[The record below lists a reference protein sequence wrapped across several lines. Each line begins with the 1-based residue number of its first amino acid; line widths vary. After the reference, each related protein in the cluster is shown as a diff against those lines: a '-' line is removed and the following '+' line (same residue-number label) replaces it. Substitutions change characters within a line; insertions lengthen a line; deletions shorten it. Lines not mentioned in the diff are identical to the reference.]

1 MKKNI
6 GEIKFTPSQA
16 RATAHRAGEMVVLAS
31 AGSGKTSSLT
41 QRCVELLLDPVN
53 RCAVDQLLVVTF
65 TNEAA
70 GEMRSRIHR
79 AMRDQA
85 GRITDPDARQY
96 ARRQAALMESASI
109 MTLHAFCY
117 AFLKSNFA
125 VCGINPSVRLLDEIE
140 ARLLLR
146 DAVIDTLRNYGADR
160 SGRHAAFFD
169 FYKFSCNARPD
180 LLIQTLSPLLAQL
193 DNSPDPNHYVTLL
206 RQHLADPHASHVALA
221 TVLRDKIMA
230 YVDLLQYAI
239 ERLARYK
246 FAGKMIQN
254 LQTLS
259 NHAIAIPI
267 HAKLEQSG
275 ASIDDMIEAAP
286 IPKLEMIR
294 RPKSVDPAEFDHVKE
309 SEYKTV
315 AAETKTFFKDQL
327 PSILKSHNALWQQTE
342 TQYLHGIIDFILS
355 VRCRLGAIK
364 AARHVLDFSDL
375 EHRTFDALQNASN
388 GLLSDV
394 RSHYRHILVDEYQD
408 INPVQEELI
417 SLLSSHPLPGSP
429 AERSRFMVGDVLQSI
444 YGFRGAVP
452 ELLYGHYR
460 QIQATKP
467 NDVVEM
473 RENFRTAADLLTRI
487 NTLLEPV
494 LGVVD
499 EIVQPTRSPADSTPC
514 VLATN
519 ASGVAAQSQD
529 DSGPPPLAIDHPS
542 ILLSK
547 LPLPLPARQSP
558 PLTSTV
564 DGPYRLML
572 TIVERITRPADGG
585 EGLPQAN
592 VGDNGSDSESDS
604 DSSDADAP
612 SVSATVAEA
621 SVVAENINQL
631 VQRGRIALSD
641 GESRPVEYSDI
652 VILTR
657 SLRTVAPI
665 YVRELARAGIP
676 AKAQLASG
684 FLDSQCVLETISLL
698 RVLDNPQQDIDAAS
712 ALVGMYGCVQIH
724 ELAALRLA
732 ASDRHASLPQI
743 LAGIADGRM
752 KPDDEHLTADLV
764 NRIKA
769 HMQRLDSWR
778 RTVTN
783 RGIADGLAQIFEQAA
798 IRPLLNG
805 RPDGQLQLA
814 NLELLLSRAK
824 RFAEDASQGVGR
836 FLEFIELLS
845 ENDEDLSAAG
855 VEAVDCVRIMS
866 IHASKGLEFPVVL
879 LVGLGKTLN
888 QRSSNTDLLCGR
900 DGQIALCWVDAAE
913 CKRVKSTRHWAI
925 GQQIKLITL
934 QEEARLLYVAMTRA
948 RDHLLLFGTASAQAI
963 ARYRRRAGDTIQNRA
978 RQCGISNSLAMLD
991 LIAPVMM
998 DESLQSSLNVTI
1010 IPAPATS
1017 TFNAAPAAHS
1027 NGPTPAT
1034 ITSHD
1039 AISPDSPVL
1048 EDVWNRIK
1056 FHYPYTTDIPA
1067 VVSVSRLKKDQL
1079 SAGRSPL
1086 TAAVDSA
1093 SAADIQTS
1101 IDRGLAVH
1109 TFMQMVDFASL
1120 AVARAS
1126 AEPHV
1131 AIGKLID
1138 ALIQRGCLGADTGRL
1153 IEVDQ
1158 ILWFSQ
1164 TELFNRVV
1172 QAAHHDA
1179 VRREMP
1185 MMWTMPASEVAE
1197 KLGISTWARSGENV
1211 QSGHIVTPNRD
1222 AVMVRGIIDLLLY
1235 NPGQTPGQTAGPPII
1250 IDYKTDQPQHI
1261 KNRLAAYREQIHLYA
1276 TAVGR
1281 LLGTPQV
1288 EGYLVFLTARE
1299 IHHCNSAQ

>member
-6 GEIKFTPSQA
+6 GAIEFTPSQA
-16 RATAHRAGEMVVLAS
+16 RASAHRVGEMVVLAS

-41 QRCVELLLDPVN
+41 QRCAKLLLDPVN

-79 AMRDQA
+79 SMREQA
-85 GRITDPDARQY
+85 GQITDPDARQY

-146 DAVIDTLRNYGADR
+146 DAVIDTLRNDGAER
-160 SGRHAAFFD
+160 SGHHAAFLD
-169 FYKFSCNARPD
+169 FYKFSCSARPE
-180 LLIQTLSPLLAQL
+180 LLIQTLTPLLAQL
-193 DNSPDPNHYVTLL
+193 DNSPNPDQYVTLL
-206 RQHLADPHASHVALA
+206 KQHLADPHASQLA
-221 TVLRDKIMA
+221 FITTLRDKIMA
-230 YVDLLQYAI
+230 HVDLLHYAI
-239 ERLARYK
+239 DRLARYN
-246 FAGKMIQN
+246 FTAMMIQN

-259 NHAIAIPI
+259 NHALAI
-267 HAKLEQSG
+267 HAKLEQTG
-275 ASIDDMIEAAP
+275 ASIDHILEADAV
-286 IPKLEMIR
+286 PKLETIR
-294 RPKSVDPAEFDHVKE
+294 RQKSVEPAEFDRVKE

-315 AAETKTFFKDQL
+315 ADETKKFFKEQL
-327 PSILKSHNALWQQTE
+327 PSILKSHNAVRQGAE
-342 TQYLHGIIDFILS
+342 TQYLHGIIDFILY
-355 VRCRLGAIK
+355 VRCRVGALK
-364 AARHVLDFSDL
+364 AARHVIDFSDL
-375 EHRTFDALQNASN
+375 EHRTLDALRNTSN

-417 SLLSSHPLPGSP
+417 SLLSGNPPSGPPV
-429 AERSRFMVGDVLQSI
+429 ERSRFMVGDVLQSI

-460 QIQATKP
+460 QIRTSKP

-473 RENFRTAADLLTRI
+473 RENFRTAADLLTCI
-487 NTLLEPV
+487 NKLLAPV
-494 LGVVD
+494 LRVAD
-499 EIVQPTRSPADSTPC
+499 EIIQPTRSPADSMPSVTP
-514 VLATN
+514 TN
-519 ASGVAAQSQD
+519 ASGSAAQPQD
-529 DSGPPPLAIDHPS
+529 DSDAPPIASGPPA

-564 DGPYRLML
+564 DGPYHLTL
-572 TIVERITRPADGG
+572 TIVECIDKRAGG
-585 EGLPQAN
+585 GGGSPHAK
-592 VGDNGSDSESDS
+592 VGDDGSDTESDAAS
-604 DSSDADAP
+604 ADADAP
-612 SVSATVAEA
+612 SVSTTLAEA
-621 SVVAENINQL
+621 GVVAENINRLIQS
-631 VQRGRIALSD
+631 GRIATSD
-641 GESRPVEYSDI
+641 SRTRSVEYSDI

-657 SLRTVAPI
+657 SLRSVAPV

-676 AKAQLASG
+676 AKAQLATG

-712 ALVGMYGCVQIH
+712 ALVGMYGCAQIH

-732 ASDRHASLPQI
+732 ASNRHASLPQI
-743 LAGIADGRM
+743 LADIADGRM
-752 KPDDEHLTADLV
+752 EPDNEHLTPELF
-764 NRIKA
+764 NRIRQ
-769 HMQRLDSWR
+769 HMHRLDSWR
-778 RTVTN
+778 RTVSN

-805 RPDGQLQLA
+805 RPDGHFQLA
-814 NLELLLSRAK
+814 NLELLLSRAM

-845 ENDEDLSAAG
+845 ESDEDMSAAG

-866 IHASKGLEFPVVL
+866 IHASKGLEFPIVL
-879 LVGLGKTLN
+879 LVGLGKNVN
-888 QRSSNTDLLCGR
+888 QRSSDTDLVCGR
-900 DGQIALCWVDAAE
+900 DGQIALRWVDAAE
-913 CKRVKSTRHWAI
+913 CKRVKSNRHWAI

-948 RDHLLLFGTASAQAI
+948 RDHLLLFGTASAKAI
-963 ARYRRRAGDTIQNRA
+963 ARYRRQATDTIQNRA
-978 RQCGISNSLAMLD
+978 RQCGISNSFAMLD

-998 DESLQSSLNVTI
+998 DKELQPYLDVTI
-1010 IPAPATS
+1010 IPAPAPS
-1017 TFNAAPAAHS
+1017 TFNAAPAA
-1027 NGPTPAT
+1027 NADAVLPAT
-1034 ITSHD
+1034 ITRHAVD
-1039 AISPDSPVL
+1039 AISPDLTVL
-1048 EDVWNRIK
+1048 ENVWNRVN
-1056 FHYPYTTDIPA
+1056 FQYPYATDIPA

-1120 AVARAS
+1120 AAARAS
-1126 AEPHV
+1126 AEPYV
-1131 AIGKLID
+1131 AISKLID
-1138 ALIQRGCLGADTGRL
+1138 ALIQRGCLGTDTGRL
-1153 IEVDQ
+1153 IDVGQ

-1164 TELFNRVV
+1164 TQLFNRIIS
-1172 QAAHHDA
+1172 AANHDA
-1179 VRREMP
+1179 IHREMP

-1197 KLGISTWARSGENV
+1197 KLGASRSVNTGEDVISGEIIASN
-1211 QSGHIVTPNRD
+1211 HD

-1235 NPGQTPGQTAGPPII
+1235 DPDQTSGQTASLPVI

-1261 KNRLAAYREQIHLYA
+1261 PNRLDAYREQIHLYA
-1276 TAVGR
+1276 TAVRR
-1281 LLGTPQV
+1281 LLGAPQV
-1288 EGYLVFLTARE
+1288 EGYLVFLTDRQ
-1299 IHHCNSAQ
+1299 IIRVV